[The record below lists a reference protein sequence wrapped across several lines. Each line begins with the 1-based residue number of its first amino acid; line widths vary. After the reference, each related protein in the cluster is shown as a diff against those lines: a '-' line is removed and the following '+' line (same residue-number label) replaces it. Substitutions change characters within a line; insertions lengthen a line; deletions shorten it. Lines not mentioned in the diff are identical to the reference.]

1 MNIYVLRSYDPEA
14 DVPPTNDPWTLIGS
28 SQENNGAFD
37 WTVTTGF
44 TESGVFAVTCAAQ
57 PDLFALSGSLSID
70 SVCGDGVTE
79 GVETCDDGN
88 TETEVCLYGQTEC
101 TVCTRACEAQ
111 PGAVTYCGDGQIDEL
126 FGERCDDGNQSND
139 DACPNTCRPAI
150 CGDGFVQ
157 AGVEFCDDG
166 NTNDGDGCPSTCG
179 PPGCGNGTLDE
190 NEECDDGNR
199 NDRDGCLSTCVEA
212 KCGDGRTYDGVEGCD
227 DGNLITES
235 CAYGLT
241 GCTVCNERCEEIQ
254 GELRYCGDGR
264 QDPDKGEICD
274 DGNRI
279 NEKCAHGALGCTVCA
294 EDCITAPGGLRYCG
308 DGVLDTDAGETCD
321 DGNLVDDD
329 DCPADCVLV
338 GCGNGVLELG
348 EYCDDG
354 NTVNT
359 DTTCPN
365 TCRFASCGDGFV
377 LQGAEVCDDGNDETE
392 DCPYGVFGCQVC
404 DADCQEAEGA
414 IHVCGDGVVDEPE
427 GCDDGNTKTE
437 GMRIRTRR
445 MCRLCR
451 QLHRRARQNQALW

>member
-1 MNIYVLRSYDPEA
+1 M
-14 DVPPTNDPWTLIGS
+14 
-28 SQENNGAFD
+28 
-37 WTVTTGF
+37 
-44 TESGVFAVTCAAQ
+44 
-57 PDLFALSGSLSID
+57 
-70 SVCGDGVTE
+70 
-79 GVETCDDGN
+79 
-88 TETEVCLYGQTEC
+88 
-101 TVCTRACEAQ
+101 CTRACEAQ

-241 GCTVCNERCEEIQ
+241 GCTVCNERCEEIKVN
-254 GELRYCGDGR
+254 CG
-264 QDPDKGEICD
+264 
-274 DGNRI
+274 
-279 NEKCAHGALGCTVCA
+279 
-294 EDCITAPGGLRYCG
+294 TAAMDAKTPTRVRFVTMAIVSTKNVPTARWAVRS
-308 DGVLDTDAGETCD
+308 VLKTASPPPVVSATAAMWSDTDAGETCD

-359 DTTCPN
+359 DTCPN

-377 LQGAEVCDDGNDETE
+377 LQGAEVCDDGNDR
-392 DCPYGVFGCQVC
+392 DRRLSYGVFGCQVC

-437 GMRIRTRR
+437 ECEYGLAECVVCAANCTEELGKTK
-445 MCRLCR
+445 LCGDGV
-451 QLHRRARQNQALW
+451 QNENEDCDDGNTVTEKCPYGLKNCSVCAADCCCA